1 MALEKSASKNEE
13 ATDRRLA
20 SLAKVSASFI
30 WHKRSTDNTQDPLWH
45 TKYKIERFD
54 GPTTLRLIQ
63 IDEHDNV
70 AEEAVFSV
78 QGILSVK
85 NLPPITEKI
94 K

>member
-1 MALEKSASKNEE
+1 MHTDLSGPLPSAWRDPS
-13 ATDRRLA
+13 
-20 SLAKVSASFI
+20 SLTNI
-30 WHKRSTDNTQDPLWH
+30 YTINDNPITYRGH
-45 TKYKIERFD
+45 D